1 MKAARFLGFVHHTDK
16 GYESPHDRG
25 PHVGRLGTELEKTL
39 IHGSR
44 RDKSLPSRLIYS
56 AGVDPMLSLA
66 YLAIAVVD
74 FGILIWAARLCA
86 RYRTNGLIFTSLPLL
101 LLWFDNFTVGIG
113 STLGEGS
120 LLIGLN
126 TVRFVAHYVSL
137 PMIFIGIGALAREAD
152 FAWAQSKWVMGA
164 FCVIATFFIVDDLW
178 LFSQASLYTSCFAD
192 TLRYTTHIQ
201 DYTAC
206 SPDAEVG
213 VGTRILPIPAIT
225 LTFTLIA
232 FGTYLWIKIGWKW
245 LTIGAIGS
253 MFLFAI
259 PFRSTGGIFG
269 NIGEPILSLTILL
282 TAAHIARRRV
292 AAAD

>member
-1 MKAARFLGFVHHTDK
+1 
-16 GYESPHDRG
+16 
-25 PHVGRLGTELEKTL
+25 
-39 IHGSR
+39 
-44 RDKSLPSRLIYS
+44 
-56 AGVDPMLSLA
+56 MLSLA

-192 TLRYTTHIQ
+192 TLRYTTHIAE
-201 DYTAC
+201 YTAC
-206 SPDAEVG
+206 SPDAEIGIGKSIPPV
-213 VGTRILPIPAIT
+213 PAIT
-225 LTFTLIA
+225 LSVMLITFGI
-232 FGTYLWIKIGWKW
+232 YLWVRIGWKW
-245 LTIGAIGS
+245 LAICSIGTLG
-253 MFLFAI
+253 LFAV
-259 PFRSTGGIFG
+259 PYPLTGGIVG
-269 NIGEPILSLTILL
+269 NFGEPIVTGAIVA
-282 TAAHIARRRV
+282 TAAYIGRRFGTSS
-292 AAAD
+292 